1 MPGFH
6 LNEMGEMVLD
16 AIDDIG
22 VVDVYDLASDIGKE
36 YERIMDRY
44 GTDAV
49 SGLMP
54 KIINTLELLEALA
67 TKNERENSTIQE
79 LREKIAQLESEK
91 LEKAE
96 FRRRFEKELELIE
109 EQWRSETN
117 ELVDLVSSL
126 QDENKRLVKQTQ
138 DLQSSSAQSSGLGAS
153 LTESIISMT
162 NNELHSAL
170 SDTQVLQRLKEQIY
184 KQRDEL
190 KQRERELQDKYSELE
205 HVNIQAERLKAS
217 ERDTRRRHKL
227 MQAQVKTL
235 CEERAD
241 FLAQLQDQCREI
253 NQLRKRLGLAEKE
266 NEDLVQS
273 YDDDQNDPNRPR
285 YTTRELKELIS
296 ERDELL
302 TTIDNL
308 NQQLAEL
315 KPATSAKRTRQ
326 ISSSDDSDDDDDNEA
341 DDGVEAD
348 VDDDNVAGETPP
360 GHDAPVQGPLPYE
373 PDDAPWKKSSE
384 SGIRKFFR
392 KLFSD
397 PTDGSNTFPKRSLAT
412 LSKMALSATPGSGS
426 QPKLHIVSRFF
437 WLSIS
442 ISFSLR
448 SLTSL
453 KMRFFRIMYRYTSH
467 RIRSKH
473 IVHISFLFKLNLVSV
488 LILNEYCK
496 QREMCQRLK
505 RNSAVAI
512 DPRSKHSTHNPNHVN
527 SHIYNYKLIIFTW
540 QLNSFTHNKNDE

>member
-67 TKNERENSTIQE
+67 TKNERENTTIEE

-273 YDDDQNDPNRPR
+273 YDDNENDPNRPR

-302 TTIDNL
+302 TTIDSL
-308 NQQLAEL
+308 NEQLAEL
-315 KPATSAKRTRQ
+315 KPAPSGKRMRHV
-326 ISSSDDSDDDDDNEA
+326 SSSDDSDDDDVAARDDDDNEA

-348 VDDDNVAGETPP
+348 VDDDVAGETPP

-397 PTDGSNTFPKRSLAT
+397 PSDGSNTFPKRSLAT

-426 QPKLHIVSRFF
+426 GGGCNEPNPC
-437 WLSIS
+437 LSFAMFYMLAKYLP
-442 ISFSLR
+442 FSY
-448 SLTSL
+448 
-453 KMRFFRIMYRYTSH
+453 MMY
-467 RIRSKH
+467 I
-473 IVHISFLFKLNLVSV
+473 
-488 LILNEYCK
+488 
-496 QREMCQRLK
+496 
-505 RNSAVAI
+505 
-512 DPRSKHSTHNPNHVN
+512 
-527 SHIYNYKLIIFTW
+527 IYVFDCCALIIILSCYFFLT
-540 QLNSFTHNKNDE
+540 Q

>member
-36 YERIMDRY
+36 YERIMDRF

-67 TKNERENSTIQE
+67 TKNERENATIQE
-79 LREKIAQLESEK
+79 LKDKVAQLESEK

-126 QDENKRLVKQTQ
+126 QDENKRLAKQTQ
-138 DLQSSSAQSSGLGAS
+138 DLQSASAQSSGLGAS

-162 NNELHSAL
+162 NHELHSAL

-190 KQRERELQDKYSELE
+190 KQRERELQDKYSELD
-205 HVNIQAERLKAS
+205 HLNIQAERLKGS

-241 FLAQLQDQCREI
+241 FLAQLQDQSREI

-266 NEDLVQS
+266 NEDLVAS
-273 YDDDQNDPNRPR
+273 YDDGQNDPNRPR

-302 TTIDNL
+302 TTIDGL
-308 NQQLAEL
+308 NEQLAEL
-315 KPATSAKRTRQ
+315 KPPPPQPQPQPKAKAKRQRHF
-326 ISSSDDSDDDDDNEA
+326 SSSDDSDEDEDDGHVADNDDDDEDDDDDEEEATEA
-341 DDGVEAD
+341 DELEQPA
-348 VDDDNVAGETPP
+348 AGETPP

-397 PTDGSNTFPKRSLAT
+397 QSDGSNTFPKRSLAT
-412 LSKMALSATPGSGS
+412 LSKMALSATPGSVTATATEAANLS
-426 QPKLHIVSRFF
+426 LSLAIYLLRLSCTYIVYTLDCCALVI
-437 WLSIS
+437 LSCYAI
-442 ISFSLR
+442 
-448 SLTSL
+448 
-453 KMRFFRIMYRYTSH
+453 
-467 RIRSKH
+467 
-473 IVHISFLFKLNLVSV
+473 LF
-488 LILNEYCK
+488 
-496 QREMCQRLK
+496 
-505 RNSAVAI
+505 
-512 DPRSKHSTHNPNHVN
+512 T
-527 SHIYNYKLIIFTW
+527 
-540 QLNSFTHNKNDE
+540 

>member
-67 TKNERENSTIQE
+67 TKNERENTTIEE

-273 YDDDQNDPNRPR
+273 YDDNENDPNRPR

-302 TTIDNL
+302 TTIDSL
-308 NQQLAEL
+308 NEQLAEL
-315 KPATSAKRTRQ
+315 KPAPSGKRMRHV
-326 ISSSDDSDDDDDNEA
+326 SSSDDSDDDDVAARDDDDNEA

-348 VDDDNVAGETPP
+348 VDDDVAGETPP

-397 PTDGSNTFPKRSLAT
+397 PSDGSNTFPKRSLAT
-412 LSKMALSATPGSGS
+412 LSKMALSATPGSGGGGNE
-426 QPKLHIVSRFF
+426 PNPC
-437 WLSIS
+437 LSFAMFYMLAKYLP
-442 ISFSLR
+442 FSY
-448 SLTSL
+448 
-453 KMRFFRIMYRYTSH
+453 MMY
-467 RIRSKH
+467 I
-473 IVHISFLFKLNLVSV
+473 
-488 LILNEYCK
+488 
-496 QREMCQRLK
+496 
-505 RNSAVAI
+505 
-512 DPRSKHSTHNPNHVN
+512 
-527 SHIYNYKLIIFTW
+527 IYVFDCCALIIILSCYFFLT
-540 QLNSFTHNKNDE
+540 Q

>member
-67 TKNERENSTIQE
+67 TKNERENTTIRE

-117 ELVDLVSSL
+117 ELVELVSSL

-302 TTIDNL
+302 TTIDSL
-308 NQQLAEL
+308 NEQLAEL
-315 KPATSAKRTRQ
+315 QPAASGAKRTRH
-326 ISSSDDSDDDDDNEA
+326 ISSSDDSDDEGTDAAAAAADDA

-348 VDDDNVAGETPP
+348 ADDCDDDVAGETPP

-392 KLFSD
+392 KLFSE
-397 PTDGSNTFPKRSLAT
+397 PSDGSGNTFPKRSLAT

-426 QPKLHIVSRFF
+426 GSGIEPK
-437 WLSIS
+437 
-442 ISFSLR
+442 
-448 SLTSL
+448 
-453 KMRFFRIMYRYTSH
+453 
-467 RIRSKH
+467 
-473 IVHISFLFKLNLVSV
+473 
-488 LILNEYCK
+488 
-496 QREMCQRLK
+496 
-505 RNSAVAI
+505 
-512 DPRSKHSTHNPNHVN
+512 
-527 SHIYNYKLIIFTW
+527 
-540 QLNSFTHNKNDE
+540 

>member
-1 MPGFH
+1 
-6 LNEMGEMVLD
+6 MVLD

-67 TKNERENSTIQE
+67 TKNERENTTIQE

-205 HVNIQAERLKAS
+205 HVSGIYNTRSCKALAICFQVNIQAERLKAS

-302 TTIDNL
+302 TTIDSL
-308 NQQLAEL
+308 NEQLAEL
-315 KPATSAKRTRQ
+315 KPAPSAKRTRHV
-326 ISSSDDSDDDDDNEA
+326 SSSDDSDDDDDDDDVVHDDDNEA
-341 DDGVEAD
+341 TDDGVEAD
-348 VDDDNVAGETPP
+348 VDDDNIAGETCVDYIERFNYANNNIPSLSPHTPSLP
-360 GHDAPVQGPLPYE
+360 GHLDTMHQCRVRYPTNRMMRPGRRVPSRVYASCECSEWFSIQF
-373 PDDAPWKKSSE
+373 SS
-384 SGIRKFFR
+384 
-392 KLFSD
+392 
-397 PTDGSNTFPKRSLAT
+397 
-412 LSKMALSATPGSGS
+412 
-426 QPKLHIVSRFF
+426 
-437 WLSIS
+437 
-442 ISFSLR
+442 
-448 SLTSL
+448 
-453 KMRFFRIMYRYTSH
+453 Y
-467 RIRSKH
+467 
-473 IVHISFLFKLNLVSV
+473 
-488 LILNEYCK
+488 
-496 QREMCQRLK
+496 
-505 RNSAVAI
+505 
-512 DPRSKHSTHNPNHVN
+512 
-527 SHIYNYKLIIFTW
+527 IFG
-540 QLNSFTHNKNDE
+540 LY

>member
-397 PTDGSNTFPKRSLAT
+397 PADGSNTFPKRSLAT

-426 QPKLHIVSRFF
+426 QPKLHFVSRFF

-448 SLTSL
+448 S
-453 KMRFFRIMYRYTSH
+453 
-467 RIRSKH
+467 
-473 IVHISFLFKLNLVSV
+473 
-488 LILNEYCK
+488 
-496 QREMCQRLK
+496 
-505 RNSAVAI
+505 
-512 DPRSKHSTHNPNHVN
+512 
-527 SHIYNYKLIIFTW
+527 
-540 QLNSFTHNKNDE
+540 

>member
-36 YERIMDRY
+36 YERIMDRF

-67 TKNERENSTIQE
+67 TKNERENATILE
-79 LREKIAQLESEK
+79 LRDKVVQLESEK

-96 FRRRFEKELELIE
+96 FRRRFDKELELIE

-162 NNELHSAL
+162 NHELHGAL

-190 KQRERELQDKYSELE
+190 KHRERELQDKYSELE
-205 HVNIQAERLKAS
+205 HLNIQAERLKAS

-241 FLAQLQDQCREI
+241 FLAQLQDQSRDI

-266 NEDLVQS
+266 NEDLVAS
-273 YDDDQNDPNRPR
+273 YDDGQNDPNRPR

-296 ERDELL
+296 ERDQLL
-302 TTIDNL
+302 TTIDGL
-308 NQQLAEL
+308 HEQLAEL
-315 KPATSAKRTRQ
+315 KPPSQTKGKRQRHF
-326 ISSSDDSDDDDDNEA
+326 SSSDESDDEYDGHEPNDGDDDEEEEDEPPA
-341 DDGVEAD
+341 
-348 VDDDNVAGETPP
+348 AGETPP

-397 PTDGSNTFPKRSLAT
+397 PSDGNHTFPKRSLAT
-412 LSKMALSATPGSGS
+412 LSKMALSATPGS
-426 QPKLHIVSRFF
+426 VS
-437 WLSIS
+437 
-442 ISFSLR
+442 
-448 SLTSL
+448 
-453 KMRFFRIMYRYTSH
+453 
-467 RIRSKH
+467 
-473 IVHISFLFKLNLVSV
+473 
-488 LILNEYCK
+488 
-496 QREMCQRLK
+496 
-505 RNSAVAI
+505 A
-512 DPRSKHSTHNPNHVN
+512 STAA
-527 SHIYNYKLIIFTW
+527 K
-540 QLNSFTHNKNDE
+540 

>member
-36 YERIMDRY
+36 YERIMDRF

-67 TKNERENSTIQE
+67 TKNERENATIQD
-79 LREKIAQLESEK
+79 LRDKITQLESEK

-126 QDENKRLVKQTQ
+126 QDENKRL
-138 DLQSSSAQSSGLGAS
+138 L
-153 LTESIISMT
+153 
-162 NNELHSAL
+162 
-170 SDTQVLQRLKEQIY
+170 
-184 KQRDEL
+184 
-190 KQRERELQDKYSELE
+190 
-205 HVNIQAERLKAS
+205 NIQSERLKGS

-302 TTIDNL
+302 TTIDGL
-308 NQQLAEL
+308 NEQLAEL
-315 KPATSAKRTRQ
+315 KPPSQLKAKRSRH
-326 ISSSDDSDDDDDNEA
+326 ISSSDDSDDDEGHLADN
-341 DDGVEAD
+341 
-348 VDDDNVAGETPP
+348 DDDDDDDEEAAEAAAELEPPVAGETPP

-384 SGIRKFFR
+384 SSIRKFFR

-397 PTDGSNTFPKRSLAT
+397 PSDGNNTFPKRSLAT
-412 LSKMALSATPGSGS
+412 LSKMALSATPGSVSGS
-426 QPKLHIVSRFF
+426 AAAAA
-437 WLSIS
+437 
-442 ISFSLR
+442 ISFSGEAA
-448 SLTSL
+448 
-453 KMRFFRIMYRYTSH
+453 K
-467 RIRSKH
+467 
-473 IVHISFLFKLNLVSV
+473 
-488 LILNEYCK
+488 
-496 QREMCQRLK
+496 
-505 RNSAVAI
+505 
-512 DPRSKHSTHNPNHVN
+512 
-527 SHIYNYKLIIFTW
+527 
-540 QLNSFTHNKNDE
+540 

>member
-36 YERIMDRY
+36 YERIMDRF

-49 SGLMP
+49 NRLMP

-67 TKNERENSTIQE
+67 TKNERENTTIQE
-79 LREKIAQLESEK
+79 LRDKVAQLESEK

-96 FRRRFEKELELIE
+96 FRRRFDKELELIE
-109 EQWRSETN
+109 EQWRTETN

-138 DLQSSSAQSSGLGAS
+138 DLQSSSTQSSGLGAS

-162 NNELHSAL
+162 NHELHGAL

-184 KQRDEL
+184 KQRDDL
-190 KQRERELQDKYSELE
+190 KHRERELQDKYSELE
-205 HVNIQAERLKAS
+205 HLNIQAERLKAS

-241 FLAQLQDQCREI
+241 FLAQLQDQSREI

-266 NEDLVQS
+266 NEDLVAS
-273 YDDDQNDPNRPR
+273 YDDGQNDPNRPR

-296 ERDELL
+296 ERDDLL
-302 TTIDNL
+302 TTIDIL
-308 NQQLAEL
+308 NEQLAEL
-315 KPATSAKRTRQ
+315 KPPSQSKAKRQRHF
-326 ISSSDDSDDDDDNEA
+326 SSSDESDEGDDSHVAGNDDDEDATEA
-341 DDGVEAD
+341 GELEPP
-348 VDDDNVAGETPP
+348 VASETPP

-397 PTDGSNTFPKRSLAT
+397 PSDGNNTFPKRSLAT
-412 LSKMALSATPGSGS
+412 LSKMALSATPGS
-426 QPKLHIVSRFF
+426 VSA
-437 WLSIS
+437 
-442 ISFSLR
+442 
-448 SLTSL
+448 
-453 KMRFFRIMYRYTSH
+453 
-467 RIRSKH
+467 
-473 IVHISFLFKLNLVSV
+473 
-488 LILNEYCK
+488 
-496 QREMCQRLK
+496 
-505 RNSAVAI
+505 SAVTNLGNSLYLTLSLAI
-512 DPRSKHSTHNPNHVN
+512 YVLRLSCTYIVYILDCCALVILCCYS
-527 SHIYNYKLIIFTW
+527 IF
-540 QLNSFTHNKNDE
+540 FK

>member
-36 YERIMDRY
+36 YERIMDRL

-67 TKNERENSTIQE
+67 TKNERENATIQD
-79 LREKIAQLESEK
+79 LREKITQLESEK

-205 HVNIQAERLKAS
+205 HLNIQSERLKGS

-302 TTIDNL
+302 TTIDGL
-308 NQQLAEL
+308 NEQLAEL
-315 KPATSAKRTRQ
+315 KPPSKLKTKRSRH
-326 ISSSDDSDDDDDNEA
+326 ISSSDDSDDDEGHLADN
-341 DDGVEAD
+341 
-348 VDDDNVAGETPP
+348 DDDDDDDEEAAEAAAELEPPVAGETPP

-397 PTDGSNTFPKRSLAT
+397 PSDGNNTFPKRSLAT
-412 LSKMALSATPGSGS
+412 LSKMALSATPGSS
-426 QPKLHIVSRFF
+426 VSGTAAAAA
-437 WLSIS
+437 
-442 ISFSLR
+442 ISFSGEAA
-448 SLTSL
+448 
-453 KMRFFRIMYRYTSH
+453 K
-467 RIRSKH
+467 
-473 IVHISFLFKLNLVSV
+473 
-488 LILNEYCK
+488 
-496 QREMCQRLK
+496 
-505 RNSAVAI
+505 
-512 DPRSKHSTHNPNHVN
+512 
-527 SHIYNYKLIIFTW
+527 
-540 QLNSFTHNKNDE
+540 

>member
-67 TKNERENSTIQE
+67 TKNERENTTIQE

-109 EQWRSETN
+109 EQWRTETN

-162 NNELHSAL
+162 NNELHGAL

-273 YDDDQNDPNRPR
+273 YDDQNDPNRPR
-285 YTTRELKELIS
+285 YTTRELKDLIS

-302 TTIDNL
+302 TTIDSL
-308 NQQLAEL
+308 NEQLAEL
-315 KPATSAKRTRQ
+315 KPAPSGKRTRHV
-326 ISSSDDSDDDDDNEA
+326 SSSDDSDDDDDDNEA

-348 VDDDNVAGETPP
+348 VDDDNVSGETPP

-397 PTDGSNTFPKRSLAT
+397 PSDGSNTFPKRSLAT
-412 LSKMALSATPGSGS
+412 LSKMALSATPGSGNE
-426 QPKLHIVSRFF
+426 PK
-437 WLSIS
+437 
-442 ISFSLR
+442 
-448 SLTSL
+448 
-453 KMRFFRIMYRYTSH
+453 
-467 RIRSKH
+467 
-473 IVHISFLFKLNLVSV
+473 
-488 LILNEYCK
+488 
-496 QREMCQRLK
+496 
-505 RNSAVAI
+505 
-512 DPRSKHSTHNPNHVN
+512 
-527 SHIYNYKLIIFTW
+527 
-540 QLNSFTHNKNDE
+540 

>member
-67 TKNERENSTIQE
+67 TKNERENTTIEE

-273 YDDDQNDPNRPR
+273 YDDNENDPNRPR

-302 TTIDNL
+302 TTIDSL
-308 NQQLAEL
+308 NEQLAEL
-315 KPATSAKRTRQ
+315 KPAPSGKRMRHV
-326 ISSSDDSDDDDDNEA
+326 SSSDDSDDDDVAARDDDDNEA

-348 VDDDNVAGETPP
+348 VDDDVAGETPP

-397 PTDGSNTFPKRSLAT
+397 PSDGSNTFPKRSLAT

-426 QPKLHIVSRFF
+426 GGGGNEPNPC
-437 WLSIS
+437 LSFAMFYMLAKYLP
-442 ISFSLR
+442 FSY
-448 SLTSL
+448 
-453 KMRFFRIMYRYTSH
+453 MMY
-467 RIRSKH
+467 I
-473 IVHISFLFKLNLVSV
+473 
-488 LILNEYCK
+488 
-496 QREMCQRLK
+496 
-505 RNSAVAI
+505 
-512 DPRSKHSTHNPNHVN
+512 
-527 SHIYNYKLIIFTW
+527 IYVFDCCALIIILSCYFFLT
-540 QLNSFTHNKNDE
+540 Q

>member
-1 MPGFH
+1 MFPYFDLYFSSPTHIHTHQLFGQTVRIQPMPGFH

-67 TKNERENSTIQE
+67 TKNERENTTIQE

-205 HVNIQAERLKAS
+205 HVSGNLLKVEVAS
-217 ERDTRRRHKL
+217 L
-227 MQAQVKTL
+227 
-235 CEERAD
+235 
-241 FLAQLQDQCREI
+241 
-253 NQLRKRLGLAEKE
+253 
-266 NEDLVQS
+266 
-273 YDDDQNDPNRPR
+273 
-285 YTTRELKELIS
+285 
-296 ERDELL
+296 
-302 TTIDNL
+302 
-308 NQQLAEL
+308 
-315 KPATSAKRTRQ
+315 
-326 ISSSDDSDDDDDNEA
+326 
-341 DDGVEAD
+341 
-348 VDDDNVAGETPP
+348 
-360 GHDAPVQGPLPYE
+360 
-373 PDDAPWKKSSE
+373 
-384 SGIRKFFR
+384 
-392 KLFSD
+392 
-397 PTDGSNTFPKRSLAT
+397 
-412 LSKMALSATPGSGS
+412 
-426 QPKLHIVSRFF
+426 
-437 WLSIS
+437 
-442 ISFSLR
+442 
-448 SLTSL
+448 
-453 KMRFFRIMYRYTSH
+453 
-467 RIRSKH
+467 
-473 IVHISFLFKLNLVSV
+473 
-488 LILNEYCK
+488 
-496 QREMCQRLK
+496 
-505 RNSAVAI
+505 
-512 DPRSKHSTHNPNHVN
+512 
-527 SHIYNYKLIIFTW
+527 
-540 QLNSFTHNKNDE
+540 

>member
-36 YERIMDRY
+36 YERIMDRF

-67 TKNERENSTIQE
+67 TKNERENATIQE
-79 LREKIAQLESEK
+79 LRDKVAQLESEK

-96 FRRRFEKELELIE
+96 FRRRFDKELELIE

-162 NNELHSAL
+162 NHELHGAL

-190 KQRERELQDKYSELE
+190 KNRERELQDKYSELE
-205 HVNIQAERLKAS
+205 HLTIQAERLKAS

-241 FLAQLQDQCREI
+241 FLAQLQDQSRDI

-266 NEDLVQS
+266 NEDLVAS
-273 YDDDQNDPNRPR
+273 YDDGQNDPNRPR

-296 ERDELL
+296 ERDQLL
-302 TTIDNL
+302 TTIDGL
-308 NQQLAEL
+308 TEQLAEL
-315 KPATSAKRTRQ
+315 KPPSQAKGKRQ
-326 ISSSDDSDDDDDNEA
+326 RHFSSSDDSDEEDDGHVADNDDDEEEAAAEANELEPPA
-341 DDGVEAD
+341 
-348 VDDDNVAGETPP
+348 AGETPP

-373 PDDAPWKKSSE
+373 PDDAPWKKTSE

-397 PTDGSNTFPKRSLAT
+397 PSDGNNTFPKRSLAT
-412 LSKMALSATPGSGS
+412 LSKMALQATPGSVAASTAANLGNC
-426 QPKLHIVSRFF
+426 LYLT
-437 WLSIS
+437 LSLAIHL
-442 ISFSLR
+442 LR
-448 SLTSL
+448 LSCTY
-453 KMRFFRIMYRYTSH
+453 IIYT
-467 RIRSKH
+467 
-473 IVHISFLFKLNLVSV
+473 LDCCAL
-488 LILNEYCK
+488 LILSCY
-496 QREMCQRLK
+496 
-505 RNSAVAI
+505 AI
-512 DPRSKHSTHNPNHVN
+512 
-527 SHIYNYKLIIFTW
+527 LFT
-540 QLNSFTHNKNDE
+540 

>member
-36 YERIMDRY
+36 YERIMDRF

-79 LREKIAQLESEK
+79 LRDKVAQLESEK

-138 DLQSSSAQSSGLGAS
+138 DLQSASAQSSGLGAS

-162 NNELHSAL
+162 NHELHSAL

-205 HVNIQAERLKAS
+205 HLNIQAERLKGS

-241 FLAQLQDQCREI
+241 FLAQLQDQSREI

-266 NEDLVQS
+266 NEDLVAS
-273 YDDDQNDPNRPR
+273 YDDGQNDPNRPR

-302 TTIDNL
+302 TTIDGL
-308 NQQLAEL
+308 NEQLAEL
-315 KPATSAKRTRQ
+315 KPPPPPPKAKRQRHF
-326 ISSSDDSDDDDDNEA
+326 SSSDDSDDEDDGHVADNDDDDDDDEEEATEA
-341 DDGVEAD
+341 DEVEPPA
-348 VDDDNVAGETPP
+348 AGETPP

-397 PTDGSNTFPKRSLAT
+397 PSDGNNTFPKRSLAT
-412 LSKMALSATPGSGS
+412 LSKMALSATPGSVSATASEAANLG
-426 QPKLHIVSRFF
+426 QWLLHLSLSLAIYLLRLSCTYIV
-437 WLSIS
+437 
-442 ISFSLR
+442 
-448 SLTSL
+448 
-453 KMRFFRIMYRYTSH
+453 YT
-467 RIRSKH
+467 
-473 IVHISFLFKLNLVSV
+473 LD
-488 LILNEYCK
+488 C
-496 QREMCQRLK
+496 C
-505 RNSAVAI
+505 A
-512 DPRSKHSTHNPNHVN
+512 
-527 SHIYNYKLIIFTW
+527 LIILSCYAILFT
-540 QLNSFTHNKNDE
+540 

>member
-205 HVNIQAERLKAS
+205 HVSNCLQMMSLQLMYFSFRFVQVNIQAERLKAS

-348 VDDDNVAGETPP
+348 VDDDNVAGETCVYT
-360 GHDAPVQGPLPYE
+360 H
-373 PDDAPWKKSSE
+373 
-384 SGIRKFFR
+384 I
-392 KLFSD
+392 
-397 PTDGSNTFPKRSLAT
+397 
-412 LSKMALSATPGSGS
+412 KM
-426 QPKLHIVSRFF
+426 
-437 WLSIS
+437 
-442 ISFSLR
+442 
-448 SLTSL
+448 
-453 KMRFFRIMYRYTSH
+453 
-467 RIRSKH
+467 
-473 IVHISFLFKLNLVSV
+473 
-488 LILNEYCK
+488 
-496 QREMCQRLK
+496 
-505 RNSAVAI
+505 
-512 DPRSKHSTHNPNHVN
+512 
-527 SHIYNYKLIIFTW
+527 
-540 QLNSFTHNKNDE
+540 

>member
-6 LNEMGEMVLD
+6 INEMGEMVLD

-67 TKNERENSTIQE
+67 TKNERENTTIQE

-227 MQAQVKTL
+227 MQTQVKTL

-302 TTIDNL
+302 TTIDSL
-308 NQQLAEL
+308 NEQLAEL
-315 KPATSAKRTRQ
+315 KPAPSAKRTRQ
-326 ISSSDDSDDDDDNEA
+326 ISSSDDSDDDDDDDDNEA

-348 VDDDNVAGETPP
+348 VDDDVAGESPP

-397 PTDGSNTFPKRSLAT
+397 QSDGSNTFPKRSLAT
-412 LSKMALSATPGSGS
+412 LSKMALSATPGSGTE
-426 QPKLHIVSRFF
+426 PK
-437 WLSIS
+437 
-442 ISFSLR
+442 
-448 SLTSL
+448 
-453 KMRFFRIMYRYTSH
+453 
-467 RIRSKH
+467 
-473 IVHISFLFKLNLVSV
+473 
-488 LILNEYCK
+488 
-496 QREMCQRLK
+496 
-505 RNSAVAI
+505 
-512 DPRSKHSTHNPNHVN
+512 
-527 SHIYNYKLIIFTW
+527 
-540 QLNSFTHNKNDE
+540 

>member
-67 TKNERENSTIQE
+67 TKNERENTTIQE

-205 HVNIQAERLKAS
+205 HVSGNLHNYATCIHEVTILWQFSFRS
-217 ERDTRRRHKL
+217 TFRR
-227 MQAQVKTL
+227 
-235 CEERAD
+235 
-241 FLAQLQDQCREI
+241 
-253 NQLRKRLGLAEKE
+253 
-266 NEDLVQS
+266 
-273 YDDDQNDPNRPR
+273 
-285 YTTRELKELIS
+285 
-296 ERDELL
+296 
-302 TTIDNL
+302 
-308 NQQLAEL
+308 
-315 KPATSAKRTRQ
+315 
-326 ISSSDDSDDDDDNEA
+326 
-341 DDGVEAD
+341 
-348 VDDDNVAGETPP
+348 
-360 GHDAPVQGPLPYE
+360 
-373 PDDAPWKKSSE
+373 
-384 SGIRKFFR
+384 
-392 KLFSD
+392 
-397 PTDGSNTFPKRSLAT
+397 
-412 LSKMALSATPGSGS
+412 
-426 QPKLHIVSRFF
+426 
-437 WLSIS
+437 
-442 ISFSLR
+442 
-448 SLTSL
+448 
-453 KMRFFRIMYRYTSH
+453 
-467 RIRSKH
+467 
-473 IVHISFLFKLNLVSV
+473 SV
-488 LILNEYCK
+488 
-496 QREMCQRLK
+496 
-505 RNSAVAI
+505 
-512 DPRSKHSTHNPNHVN
+512 
-527 SHIYNYKLIIFTW
+527 
-540 QLNSFTHNKNDE
+540 